1 MSATRGDSGHT
12 VIVMVIVSVYT
23 KNANR
28 EGVDIQFQ
36 SFLMLV
42 PQGGSWSGSCPCYY
56 TYGESTLVTNEQ
68 GLGGSQG
75 Q

>member
-1 MSATRGDSGHT
+1 MSATRGDSEHT
-12 VIVMVIVSVYT
+12 VIVMVVVSAHT
-23 KNANR
+23 KNANG

-42 PQGGSWSGSCPCYY
+42 SHEGSWSGSCPCCY
-56 TYGESTLVTNEQ
+56 TYAESTLVTNEQ
-68 GLGGSQG
+68 RLGGSQG